1 MEEHTKT
8 LWVEN
13 RFLSGR
19 LVAWSTIDW
28 NPDAKPFVEFVAG
41 WYRHGTVE
49 QAVVTKAVGELYL
62 VAKALENPWSLS
74 FWVET
79 GWNGGRNFV
88 RTHPQDCK
96 RLLDEA
102 GSELLRGYL
111 RLYKHTVID
120 TARPDGE
127 VQVLSA
133 ALKYIGEHNDPI
145 LARIHCTGRE
155 PRLLALNAFDFA
167 FWMGIFSAHPLPTA
181 AGGNGLKSIS
191 IECNGGTPRA
201 IVENRRK
208 PPLKVSPDCESE
220 LSPHASDSRTG
231 TTRHAK
237 RRAGMAACFKNP
249 M

>member
-1 MEEHTKT
+1 VLHGVRAGLVVAREAAEAAEKVEEYTKT

-19 LVAWSTIDW
+19 LVAWSTNDW
-28 NPDAKPFVEFVAG
+28 NPHAKPFVEFVAG

-49 QAVVTKAVGELYL
+49 QAVVAKAVGELYL

-79 GWNGGRNFV
+79 GWNGGRNFG
-88 RTHPQDCK
+88 RTHPQDCN

-127 VQVLSA
+127 VQVLAA
-133 ALKYIGEHNDPI
+133 ALRYIGEHNDPI

-167 FWMGIFSAHPLPTA
+167 FWMGIFSAHPLP
-181 AGGNGLKSIS
+181 NL
-191 IECNGGTPRA
+191 
-201 IVENRRK
+201 
-208 PPLKVSPDCESE
+208 ES
-220 LSPHASDSRTG
+220 
-231 TTRHAK
+231 
-237 RRAGMAACFKNP
+237 
-249 M
+249 